1 MADSDS
7 AVEDDE
13 IDWDPDEERALRKQ
27 ARALR
32 EQEEGEERPRK
43 SIAERRAA
51 YAAWRNAKR
60 KVGLYRAWRQE
71 TAAQDESG
79 ASSGQSDDGD
89 DADDESYG
97 SHSLSGSEHP
107 GGEVAETDYDVIVV
121 GAGRRACS
129 WRWIWGVSRCRSC
142 WSRRLWPTHRRIL
155 WAARTSIAR
164 PWKPSVGEASWR

>member
-71 TAAQDESG
+71 TAGKAPQ
-79 ASSGQSDDGD
+79 
-89 DADDESYG
+89 
-97 SHSLSGSEHP
+97 
-107 GGEVAETDYDVIVV
+107 
-121 GAGRRACS
+121 
-129 WRWIWGVSRCRSC
+129 
-142 WSRRLWPTHRRIL
+142 
-155 WAARTSIAR
+155 
-164 PWKPSVGEASWR
+164 